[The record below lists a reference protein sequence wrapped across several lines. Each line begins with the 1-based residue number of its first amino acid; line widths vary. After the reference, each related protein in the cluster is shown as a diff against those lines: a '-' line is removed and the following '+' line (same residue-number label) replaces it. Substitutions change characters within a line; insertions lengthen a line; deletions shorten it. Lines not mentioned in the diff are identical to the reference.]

1 VDVRRNRQRAGA
13 GARRKNTGLRRTWLH
28 RHRKLWAAAALVG
41 VALWAAFSWVIDLLP
56 GDQTWLSAGFAG
68 ALVATLAAVRRSPPV
83 SIASWEECVFGE
95 AETAK
100 ELRALEKDGWV
111 VLHDLASGSASF
123 DHVVLGPSGVYCLN
137 SKWSGYRLERAA
149 DGRLVGRHQYDDD
162 LYRDVE
168 PILRRARREAAA
180 LSEQITQRCGQR
192 LWVKAVVVWWG
203 DVANGGMLLDGVG
216 IVQGKDLTVRLRGQQ
231 GRPVPQFDEVLAAL
245 QPGRHAR
252 RRVLI

>member
-1 VDVRRNRQRAGA
+1 MWVV
-13 GARRKNTGLRRTWLH
+13 
-28 RHRKLWAAAALVG
+28 
-41 VALWAAFSWVIDLLP
+41 FSWMTDIFP

-68 ALVATLAAVRRSPPV
+68 ALVAILATLRRLPPV
-83 SIASWEECVFGE
+83 SIASWEEGAFGE
-95 AETAK
+95 VETEK
-100 ELRALEKDGWV
+100 QLRALEDDGWV
-111 VLHDLASGSASF
+111 VLHDLANGSASF

-168 PILRRARREAAA
+168 PILRGARREAAA

-192 LWVKAVVVWWG
+192 LWVKPVVVWWG
-203 DVANGGMLLDGVG
+203 AVANSSMLLDGVG
-216 IVQGKDLTVRLRGQQ
+216 IVEGKNLTERLRTQQ